1 MTLAAAVAA
10 RSYRGTVRAMAAT
23 QKISVA
29 MGRTELRL
37 AKTAAEDEGI
47 SLSAYV
53 TRAVRDRLEERER
66 QEARREILATFL
78 PHEIPTADEQ
88 RALVAFWNGEGS
100 APSLSQRRKASTK
113 RRR

>member
-1 MTLAAAVAA
+1 MAV
-10 RSYRGTVRAMAAT
+10 T

-29 MGRTELRL
+29 MGRNELRL
-37 AKTAAEDEGI
+37 AKTAAEDEGV

-66 QEARREILATFL
+66 LEAQREVLATFL

-88 RALVAFWNGEGS
+88 RALVAFWNREAP
-100 APSLSQRRKASTK
+100 APSLSKRRKS
-113 RRR
+113 RRRR

>member
-1 MTLAAAVAA
+1 M
-10 RSYRGTVRAMAAT
+10 MAAT
-23 QKISVA
+23 QKVSVA

-37 AKTAAEDEGI
+37 AKTAAEDEGV

-88 RALVAFWNGEGS
+88 RALVAFWNREGP
-100 APSLSQRRKASTK
+100 APSLSRRRKNK

>member
-1 MTLAAAVAA
+1 
-10 RSYRGTVRAMAAT
+10 MAAT
-23 QKISVA
+23 QQIGVA

-37 AKTAAEDEGI
+37 AKTAAEDEGV

-66 QEARREILATFL
+66 QEAQRQVLASFL

-88 RALVAFWNGEGS
+88 RTLLAFWNRE
-100 APSLSQRRKASTK
+100 APAPARPRRRQSSQRR
-113 RRR
+113 

>member
-1 MTLAAAVAA
+1 
-10 RSYRGTVRAMAAT
+10 MAIT

-37 AKTAAEDEGI
+37 AKTAAENEGV

-66 QEARREILATFL
+66 QEAQREVLATFL
-78 PHEIPTADEQ
+78 PQEIPTADEQ
-88 RALVAFWNGEGS
+88 RALVAFWNRQGP
-100 APSLSQRRKASTK
+100 APSLSPRRKT
-113 RRR
+113 RRRPA